1 MLFRDHQRLEEDEEG
16 SQQGDSQEHAISIS
30 CGREQGSHQLTA
42 PSSAELQSFEVTHDR
57 LHKGQSS
64 ELKLVQ
70 SSKGKERAERS
81 RNIMQLIKQIN
92 CMDMPHPV

>member
-57 LHKGQSS
+57 PHNGQSS

-70 SSKGKERAERS
+70 SSKGKERAERN